1 MTSLSQVA
9 KQAGVSASTVSR
21 YFRGQLSIKTE
32 TAEKIRQA
40 ADLLGYT
47 TPSLTD
53 TRHLSAQYPGYGI
66 PHTSA
71 SGQPISS
78 TGIDQSAVALIVPEL
93 TNPFYASLCE
103 AITSQTQAGDHVL
116 EVMVSGRQATTEAK
130 LVDHVIESG
139 RFGGL
144 IYAGMHRTNRAL
156 NHLATTPIRL
166 VLLDEDV
173 TIPTQSHPNI
183 VTVDNYSGAYQAA
196 SYLISL
202 GHRRIAHIAGP
213 TMLSTTTERLRGYRA
228 ALENADIPY
237 DPKLVFSGPYTEEYG
252 ASVLTY
258 LIQMDER
265 PTAVFA
271 GSDIVAIGL
280 ISVCKQYGIS
290 IPQDLSVVGCD
301 GIRMGRWLRPSLT
314 TLTQPIDDMAIA
326 ALNLLFQEDGD
337 DARNA
342 IDRNNADSGR
352 GNNDIRLP
360 LTLTIRESAVAPR

>member
-1 MTSLSQVA
+1 MASLSQVA
-9 KQAGVSASTVSR
+9 RQAGVSASTVSR

-40 ADLLGYT
+40 ANELGYSSPSFPLDET
-47 TPSLTD
+47 TETKTPPLNRPVIEHTASPSIGHD
-53 TRHLSAQYPGYGI
+53 I
-66 PHTSA
+66 
-71 SGQPISS
+71 
-78 TGIDQSAVALIVPEL
+78 ALIVPEL

-103 AITSQTQAGDHVL
+103 AIAAQAQAGNHTL
-116 EVMVSGRQATTEAK
+116 EIMVSGRQPSTESR
-130 LVDHVIESG
+130 LVNHVIESKK
-139 RFGGL
+139 FDGL

-156 NHLATTPIRL
+156 NHLATSPIRL
-166 VLLDEDV
+166 VLLDEDI

-183 VTVDNYSGAYQAA
+183 VTVDNYSGAYQAT

-213 TMLSTTTERLRGYRA
+213 TMLSTTTERLRGYQA
-228 ALENADIPY
+228 ALENAGIPY
-237 DPKLVFSGPYTEEYG
+237 DPQLVFSGPYTEEYG

-258 LIQMDER
+258 LTQPENR

-301 GIRMGRWLRPSLT
+301 GIRTGKWLRPSLT

-326 ALNLLFQEDGD
+326 ALNLLFRDNDEVTPSKRGD
-337 DARNA
+337 
-342 IDRNNADSGR
+342 S
-352 GNNDIRLP
+352 IRLP
-360 LTLTIRESAVAPR
+360 LTLTIRESAVPRNE